1 MNFPDVI
8 TAIYCHKP
16 SPIIPNHPQSRF
28 MIFDDFWLL
37 YIVIIY
43 WEHMKPMKPPRPRRN
58 SPCRSRR
65 RRPRPQR
72 APSRGVSGDRW
83 RPRGN
88 AVELTV
94 ELAGTRWD
102 SHGFANI
109 IISNIFKYQ
118 IFIKYS
124 NISWNSWY
132 KYDIC
137 ICSIFID
144 HLLSL
149 TNKRN
154 LCFLLG
160 LSRVLYACLWDIV
173 DIIPVSKWFSAVLRP
188 PPVTQPPSTAPRTTQ
203 APEFLGAVGCGILED
218 WQEMIQKSSRKYHLM
233 KSCKIIWRSWQNVM
247 E

>member
-1 MNFPDVI
+1 MI
-8 TAIYCHKP
+8 LWYCYILGAHEAHEAAQATQEFTL
-16 SPIIPNHPQSRF
+16 SIPAKTTQAPQST
-28 MIFDDFWLL
+28 
-37 YIVIIY
+37 
-43 WEHMKPMKPPRPRRN
+43 EPR
-58 SPCRSRR
+58 ST
-65 RRPRPQR
+65 
-72 APSRGVSGDRW
+72 RGPLTS
-83 RPRGN
+83 RGN
-88 AVELTV
+88 AVEPV
-94 ELAGTRWD
+94 ELAGTRRD
-102 SHGFANI
+102 SHGFTNI

-124 NISWNSWY
+124 NIPWTSWY

-149 TNKRN
+149 TNNRN

-160 LSRVLYACLWDIV
+160 LSRVLYACLWDII

-218 WQEMIQKSSRKYHLM
+218 
-233 KSCKIIWRSWQNVM
+233 
-247 E
+247 